1 MKLFIK
7 LLDVINEVFK
17 VLLSLCLVFVLL
29 AGIAVLVIINLM
41 KTPSGG
47 EYSEAHFFDE
57 NWNYTTKDKSMYMV
71 IKEFN
76 IMDEVIN
83 ELIMSRD
90 INFSLKR

>member
-1 MKLFIK
+1 MSNNDNMNAKKMSTREL
-7 LLDVINEVFK
+7 INK
-17 VLLSLCLVFVLL
+17 NFVERS
-29 AGIAVLVIINLM
+29 LM

-83 ELIMSRD
+83 ELIMSSD
-90 INFSLKR
+90 VNSSMKR